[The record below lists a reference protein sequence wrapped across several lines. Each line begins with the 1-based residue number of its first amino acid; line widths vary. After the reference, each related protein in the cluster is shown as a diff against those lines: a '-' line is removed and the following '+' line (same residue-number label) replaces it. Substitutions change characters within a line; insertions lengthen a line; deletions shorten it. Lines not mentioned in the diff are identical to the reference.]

1 MNYYDYSIE
10 IELGRRIV
18 KERRENAFREFLEE
32 IDFHDKFFCE
42 VKSEINKETFTIY
55 TTHPGIWIG
64 YKGKNLKRLKEI
76 LSKVE
81 NTMVDVEFKEI
92 RGEFFDI

>member
-1 MNYYDYSIE
+1 MCKVEDILTSDRSIV
-10 IELGRRIV
+10 LR
-18 KERRENAFREFLEE
+18 
-32 IDFHDKFFCE
+32 
-42 VKSEINKETFTIY
+42 STFQTKKDCKKQ
-55 TTHPGIWIG
+55 G
-64 YKGKNLKRLKEI
+64 GKNLKRLKEI

>member
-1 MNYYDYSIE
+1 MRS
-10 IELGRRIV
+10 
-18 KERRENAFREFLEE
+18 
-32 IDFHDKFFCE
+32 
-42 VKSEINKETFTIY
+42 TFQTKKDCKKQ
-55 TTHPGIWIG
+55 GW
-64 YKGKNLKRLKEI
+64 KNLKRLKEI

>member
-1 MNYYDYSIE
+1 MRS
-10 IELGRRIV
+10 
-18 KERRENAFREFLEE
+18 
-32 IDFHDKFFCE
+32 
-42 VKSEINKETFTIY
+42 TFQTKKDCKKQ
-55 TTHPGIWIG
+55 G
-64 YKGKNLKRLKEI
+64 GKNLKRLKEI

>member
-1 MNYYDYSIE
+1 MDIP
-10 IELGRRIV
+10 
-18 KERRENAFREFLEE
+18 
-32 IDFHDKFFCE
+32 
-42 VKSEINKETFTIY
+42 IY

-64 YKGKNLKRLKEI
+64 YKGKNLKQLKEI